1 MNAAIFFY
9 LADVLSSISII
20 CAIFGIGG
28 LAVSV
33 FFTGIYVAEN
43 NKYHGRNWIWIGPGI
58 ALFVAALI
66 PSQKTMYM
74 MAAAVLG
81 EQALETKVG
90 QQLKELVELK
100 LDEELKKLKE
110 KK

>member
-9 LADVLSSISII
+9 LSDVLNSISAI
-20 CAIFGIGG
+20 CAIFSIIVLIGG
-28 LAVSV
+28 AVY
-33 FFTGIYVAEN
+33 TGAYAMEYE
-43 NKYHGRNWIWIGPGI
+43 KYHGRNWIWIWPGI
-58 ALFVAALI
+58 ALFIAALI

-74 MAAAVLG
+74 MAASVLG
-81 EQALETKVG
+81 EQALESKVG

-100 LDEELKKLKE
+100 LEEELSKLKE